1 MKPKEQKNLNERKL
15 NNESF
20 SALRKIKVIEP
31 DGYLGIEFLTGII
44 NFTSVLDDYNWGFK
58 DDNIYPNFHSL
69 GLSMSSLNRM
79 GAISKYQKFCI
90 VQLSSILYDARV
102 LYENNLMSF
111 TELYRIVARVKKD
124 AFKRFKSIEKAHA
137 KKQLINNKLDSDSLL
152 LLQAKLAIL
161 ENEN

>member
-1 MKPKEQKNLNERKL
+1 MKTTVQKKSNERKL

-20 SALRKIKVIEP
+20 PALREIEVINP
-31 DGYLGIEFLTGII
+31 TKYLGLGFRHDIL
-44 NFTSVLDDYNWGFK
+44 NFTSALNHYNWGFK
-58 DDNIYPNFHSL
+58 DKDLYPNFHNL
-69 GLSMSSLNRM
+69 GLSMTDLDRAGS
-79 GAISKYQKFCI
+79 ISKYQKFCI
-90 VQLSSILYDARV
+90 VQLSSILYDARL

-111 TELYRIVARVKKD
+111 TELHGIVARVKKD
-124 AFKRFKSIEKAHA
+124 AFKRFKSLEKNHA